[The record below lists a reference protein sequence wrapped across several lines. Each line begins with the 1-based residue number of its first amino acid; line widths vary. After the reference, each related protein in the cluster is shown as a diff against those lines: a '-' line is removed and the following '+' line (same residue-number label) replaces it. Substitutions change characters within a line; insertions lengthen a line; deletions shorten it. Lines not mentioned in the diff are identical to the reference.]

1 MSRARV
7 YPDEPV
13 GPFPSPPRTITDAEG
28 RSVRIRAVG
37 PAEGALDPDRALD
50 PIVEMYAGFDP
61 ADRAQGLPPT
71 GDERI
76 REWVADLLDADAHNV
91 VALVGSAVVGH
102 AVLVP
107 DEDVHELAI
116 FVHHEYQE
124 AGIGTALL
132 RTLLGHAAD
141 LGIERV
147 WLTVERWN
155 APAINLYEKV
165 GFETSSAEG
174 FELEMAIRLRAEG
187 DADADGHPDPE
198 ADDANADDG
207 ER

>member
-1 MSRARV
+1 MRRGRV

-13 GPFPSPPRTITDAEG
+13 GPFPSPPRSITDGEG

-37 PAEGALDPDRALD
+37 PGDDALDPDRAFEPL
-50 PIVEMYAGFDP
+50 VEMYVDFDP

-71 GDERI
+71 GDR
-76 REWVADLLDADAHNV
+76 RVRDWVEELLETDAHNV
-91 VALVGSAVVGH
+91 VATVGSAVVGH

-107 DEDVHELAI
+107 DEEVHELAI

-141 LGIERV
+141 RGIDRV

-155 APAINLYEKV
+155 TPAVNLYEKV
-165 GFETSSAEG
+165 GFEVSSEEG
-174 FELEMAIRLRAEG
+174 FELEMAIRL
-187 DADADGHPDPE
+187 DAADGE
-198 ADDANADDG
+198 
-207 ER
+207 